1 MATHVTSEPTESAEP
16 YEAPGSPPT
25 SPPQQE
31 PPSHHAELTSC
42 TCQSMSDA
50 GDTAGL
56 LAARNQSLPLEL
68 EAVHSATRLLSRW
81 RWMSAWPRQQELP
94 SRLRAELTHPRS
106 ASRLRAE
113 FTHPR
118 LRYLA
123 ASSSVVAVVA
133 IAYNASSVPSGDR
146 ALMWTS
152 LYAPSI
158 LLALVAAAAACCLSS
173 RAFSFVWLAILVVP
187 PLVEAASLLWMRVEM
202 ATAAV
207 ETRVHLF
214 ATQPTPLNVPVMMGI
229 VHALV
234 RRGARWKC
242 GVVVLAHATLL
253 LSFWLVALRL
263 GEALPTS
270 FWTAMIYRSA
280 IRAVAFTVTLTLSLG
295 LLESPLALVASNPS
309 VELITSVS
317 DHSYDRGQ

>member
-1 MATHVTSEPTESAEP
+1 MATHATSDFSSEPTESAEP
-16 YEAPGSPPT
+16 CEAPGSPPT

-31 PPSHHAELTSC
+31 PPSHNAELTSC
-42 TCQSMSDA
+42 TCQSMSVA

-56 LAARNQSLPLEL
+56 LAARNPSLPLEL

-94 SRLRAELTHPRS
+94 SRLRAE
-106 ASRLRAE
+106 

-123 ASSSVVAVVA
+123 ATSTVVAVVA

-146 ALMWTS
+146 AVMWTS

-187 PLVEAASLLWMRVEM
+187 QLVDAASLLWMRVEM
-202 ATAAV
+202 AAAAV

-214 ATQPTPLNVPVMMGI
+214 ATKPTPLNVPVMMGI

-242 GVVVLAHATLL
+242 GVVVLAHGTLL
-253 LSFWLVALRL
+253 LAFWLVALRL
-263 GEALPTS
+263 GEALPTR

-280 IRAVAFTVTLTLSLG
+280 IRAVAFTVTVTLSSG